1 MKRITYG
8 WMAVL
13 ILILAAAAGCSD
25 IQTKN
30 NEKLQVYTSMYPLA
44 DFAEKIGGK
53 HVQVTNMVPS
63 GVEPHEFEP
72 KPRDMMQLQNADV
85 FIYNGAGFES
95 WAEKA
100 QSALGEHALTVNS
113 TKSIDLKASE
123 SHHREDG
130 HDHGGVNPHDQED
143 GHDHGGV
150 DPHVWLDPVLAKKQA
165 AAIRDALVKKDP
177 QHRKEYEANYQ
188 KLAQRLDTLD
198 QQLKKITKQAKR
210 KEIIVSHAA
219 YGHLAERYDLKQ
231 IAISGLSPSQEPTAK
246 DLKRVV
252 EEARKHRVKYIF
264 FETLVHPKVEK
275 SVQEEIGARALTLN
289 PLEGL
294 TKDQESRGED
304 YFSIMEQNA
313 KNLAI
318 ALGVRS

>member
-1 MKRITYG
+1 VKRITYG
-8 WMAVL
+8 WLAVL
-13 ILILAAAAGCSD
+13 ILNFAVAAGCSD
-25 IQTKN
+25 MQTKN
-30 NEKLQVYTSMYPLA
+30 NGKLQVYTSMYPLA

-95 WAEKA
+95 WAENA
-100 QSALGEHALTVNS
+100 QSALGENAITVNS

-123 SHHREDG
+123 SHQR
-130 HDHGGVNPHDQED
+130 ED

-165 AAIRDALVKKDP
+165 AAIRDALEKKDP

-219 YGHLAERYDLKQ
+219 YGHLAERYGLKQ
-231 IAISGLSPSQEPTAK
+231 IAISGLSPSQEPTVK

-275 SVQEEIGARALTLN
+275 SVQDEVGARALTLN

-318 ALGVRS
+318 ALGVKS